1 MDFQSAMETFAEAW
15 VAANTKG
22 GSLSEV
28 GCSQTQAM
36 ALTNRGCRTPP
47 ASTPP
52 PPQAHRAPEPPPP
65 PVRTPP
71 PTPPQQEAALHPSP
85 KESYELSKSN
95 SGKSL
100 PVHCVVEAVSAL
112 EDSRLMWRRKPV
124 VETDSYVIIP
134 VNTAF
139 QDLVQVALHR
149 LGYPRDSASAAK
161 VVIKNWKPLSFEKIA
176 EGPTVTVGDI
186 LGELTTV
193 ATLRIQLYR
202 ARPSI
207 LSDIK
212 DKLLRL
218 LLAQSHGL
226 LLSSGCPLDEITLSH
241 LCRSPHSAPG
251 NHVPE
256 PSEECRRKFEQWWT
270 LQLTQQQHQHHGTQH
285 HSTPRPQSGPQYSPG
300 GSSHHISTPNKLLDR
315 PPSLPESVHPALQ
328 TVQSQYPTQKT
339 RMRTSFDPELE
350 LPKLQRW
357 FAENQHPS
365 RQQIQQYVKELN
377 GLESRR
383 GRKPLD
389 INNVVYW
396 FKNARAAQKRAELR
410 SVGPGLPCHISLN
423 GYNSSSHSPT
433 HAGSLMLGQEGLLPP
448 GIKSPSTP
456 LNSPTRGQ
464 LFLSDHQ
471 SENSNDPAV
480 TSDQEDEDDNLRLD
494 PRIDITEHRGDPRD
508 DLRAAEDREP
518 DSPTA
523 PLSLT
528 TNDKGS
534 TGTSPKPS
542 NLPEMGGIKQ
552 EPPDEITSSLSSN
565 NNNNNNNN
573 RNNKDCE
580 EISDVDEDEDDEDP
594 DDLEERRN
602 KEEID
607 HDEEEIGTMHP
618 ARIGDLS
625 RQQERLHSFRSP
637 SPSDMIVAARGPPSG
652 GPPNLDRLAAA
663 GFPLVP
669 NSMFSHSIM
678 YMSHYIPSLA
688 HQHHG
693 HHGLGPATPPS
704 SSGGLNLSALAAS
717 ADERRKRN
725 RTFIDP
731 VTEVPRLEQ
740 WFSLNTHPSHNLIL
754 KYTEELNRMPY
765 RQKFPR
771 LEPKNVQFWFKNRRA
786 KCKRLKMSLFETP
799 QSAAV
804 LNHHQLPYHQSP
816 GSDPLHNRD

>member
-1 MDFQSAMETFAEAW
+1 
-15 VAANTKG
+15 VA
-22 GSLSEV
+22 
-28 GCSQTQAM
+28 
-36 ALTNRGCRTPP
+36 
-47 ASTPP
+47 
-52 PPQAHRAPEPPPP
+52 
-65 PVRTPP
+65 
-71 PTPPQQEAALHPSP
+71 
-85 KESYELSKSN
+85 
-95 SGKSL
+95 GKSL

-161 VVIKNWKPLSFEKIA
+161 GSVVIKNWKPLSFEKIA

-315 PPSLPESVHPALQ
+315 PPSLPES
-328 TVQSQYPTQKT
+328 YPTQKT

-410 SVGPGLPCHISLN
+410 SVGP
-423 GYNSSSHSPT
+423 
-433 HAGSLMLGQEGLLPP
+433 
-448 GIKSPSTP
+448 
-456 LNSPTRGQ
+456 
-464 LFLSDHQ
+464 
-471 SENSNDPAV
+471 V

-528 TNDKGS
+528 TNDK
-534 TGTSPKPS
+534 
-542 NLPEMGGIKQ
+542 
-552 EPPDEITSSLSSN
+552 
-565 NNNNNNNN
+565 
-573 RNNKDCE
+573 
-580 EISDVDEDEDDEDP
+580 
-594 DDLEERRN
+594 
-602 KEEID
+602 
-607 HDEEEIGTMHP
+607 GTMHP

-786 KCKRLKMSLFETP
+786 KCKRLKMSLFE
-799 QSAAV
+799 
-804 LNHHQLPYHQSP
+804 
-816 GSDPLHNRD
+816 